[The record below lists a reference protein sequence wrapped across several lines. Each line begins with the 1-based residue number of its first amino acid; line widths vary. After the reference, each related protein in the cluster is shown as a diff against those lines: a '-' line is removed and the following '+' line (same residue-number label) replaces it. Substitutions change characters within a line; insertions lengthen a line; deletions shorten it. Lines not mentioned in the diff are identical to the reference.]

1 MSPKKRELHRD
12 SPINSPLGLKGDVWR
27 NELIRG
33 KSGGRVAVCTI
44 SPELAHRNQ
53 GGETATIVHWGK
65 ETWHTEAHTTMSQT
79 RRSLHQRRLCLE
91 AAGKPQG
98 EINSTFSET
107 TSLPA
112 W

>member
-1 MSPKKRELHRD
+1 MPLKLLRVVPTPPGLSKKY
-12 SPINSPLGLKGDVWR
+12 
-27 NELIRG
+27 
-33 KSGGRVAVCTI
+33 A
-44 SPELAHRNQ
+44 A
-53 GGETATIVHWGK
+53 GETATIVHWGK
-65 ETWHTEAHTTMSQT
+65 ETWHATEAHTTMSQT

-107 TSLPA
+107 TSLPT